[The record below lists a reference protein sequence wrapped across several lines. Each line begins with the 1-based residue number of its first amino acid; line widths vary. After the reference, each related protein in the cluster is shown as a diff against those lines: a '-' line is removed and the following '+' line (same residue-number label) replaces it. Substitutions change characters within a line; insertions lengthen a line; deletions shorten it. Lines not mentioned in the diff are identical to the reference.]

1 MGFIKNADG
10 DQDCV
15 IEHVF
20 DNVDEVLDEIV
31 EHTDLGE
38 LPEVVEI
45 PGAELLS
52 DGDKN

>member
-31 EHTDLGE
+31 EHTDPNE
-38 LPEVVEI
+38 PVVMVEI
-45 PGAELLS
+45 PGTELVP
-52 DGDKN
+52 DGNKN